1 MGRGAK
7 RVIAVAALVALAVV
21 GARWGTRLDLAVEG
35 ATAVADQRVQPRV
48 AVERKGAAEAKMGAG
63 ELSAEEKNA
72 RIEKIRRDYEEMRT
86 KVSADY
92 AAAGAAF
99 PGGLNGFLRQ
109 LALLEREMR
118 ADIAQVLTVSEL
130 EDYEMRETTT
140 GKNLAQRLAGLSLAE
155 DTQRAV
161 FRLMREFDDRFSLVF
176 DVSAPALLE
185 RTRVQQAMWANV
197 RARIGDEAFG
207 QFVRP
212 DDASLGEIQAA
223 AARLGWPA
231 HVTDELW
238 RIKTELV
245 LRRLE
250 IAAQPGL
257 TPEQRAVMRSA
268 HGAQT
273 RSRVIA
279 LTGPDVLVPGSVAFG
294 WVPPAQ

>member
-7 RVIAVAALVALAVV
+7 RVIAVAALGALAVV
-21 GARWGTRLDLAVEG
+21 GVRWGTRRDPVAGG
-35 ATAVADQRVQPRV
+35 AAPVSDQRVQPRV
-48 AVERKGAAEAKMGAG
+48 AVEAKGAAISKIGAG
-63 ELSAEEKNA
+63 DLSVEEKSG
-72 RIEKIRRDYEEMRT
+72 RVEKIRRDYEEMRT
-86 KVSADY
+86 KISAEY

-118 ADIAQVLTVSEL
+118 ADLAQVLTVTEL

-140 GKNLAQRLAGLSLAE
+140 GKNLAQRLVGLSVAE
-155 DTQRAV
+155 ETRRAV
-161 FRLMREFDDRFSLVF
+161 FRMMREFDDRFSLVF
-176 DVSAPALLE
+176 DVSPPALLE
-185 RTRVQQAMWANV
+185 RTRVQQAMWEKV
-197 RARIGDEAFG
+197 RAQIGDKAFG
-207 QFVRP
+207 QFARP
-212 DDASLGEIQAA
+212 DDASWAEIQAE
-223 AARLGWPA
+223 AARLGWPEK
-231 HVTDELW
+231 VSDELW

-257 TPEQRAVMRSA
+257 TAEQRTVMRAA

-273 RSRVIA
+273 RSRVVA
-279 LTGPDVLVPGSVAFG
+279 LTGPEVLVPGSAAFG

>member
-1 MGRGAK
+1 MGCGAK
-7 RVIAVAALVALAVV
+7 RVMVVAALVALAVV
-21 GARWGTRLDLAVEG
+21 GARWWTRLDLAVEG
-35 ATAVADQRVQPRV
+35 ATAVAEQRVQAKI
-48 AVERKGAAEAKMGAG
+48 AVETKGSVAAKTGVREW
-63 ELSAEEKNA
+63 SAEEKNG
-72 RIEKIRRDYEEMRT
+72 RVEKIRRDYEEMRT
-86 KVSADY
+86 KVSVDY

-118 ADIAQVLTVSEL
+118 ADIAQVLTVTEL

-140 GKNLAQRLAGLSLAE
+140 GKNLAQRLAGLSVVEEAR
-155 DTQRAV
+155 RAV

-185 RTRVQQAMWANV
+185 RTRVQQAMWEKV
-197 RARIGDEAFG
+197 RAQIGDKAFG

-212 DDASLGEIQAA
+212 DDASRAEMQVE
-223 AARLGWPA
+223 AARLGWPEK
-231 HVTDELW
+231 VSDELW
-238 RIKTELV
+238 RIKMELV

-257 TPEQRAVMRSA
+257 TPEQRAVMRAA

-279 LTGPDVLVPGSVAFG
+279 LTGPEVLVPGSAAFG

>member
-7 RVIAVAALVALAVV
+7 RMMAVAALGALAVV
-21 GARWGTRLDLAVEG
+21 VVRWGTRLDPAVES
-35 ATAVADQRVQPRV
+35 ATAVAEQRVRPRG
-48 AVERKGAAEAKMGAG
+48 AVETKDAVVAKIGAG
-63 ELSAEEKNA
+63 ALSVEEKNG
-72 RIEKIRRDYEEMRT
+72 RVEKIRRDYEEMRA

-92 AAAGAAF
+92 AAAGVAF

-118 ADIAQVLTVSEL
+118 ADIAQVLTVAEL

-155 DTQRAV
+155 DTKREV

-176 DVSAPALLE
+176 DVSPPALLE

-212 DDASLGEIQAA
+212 DDASWTEMRAE

-231 HVTDELW
+231 KVSDELW

-250 IAAQPGL
+250 IGAQPGL
-257 TPEQRAVMRSA
+257 TPEQRAVMRAA

-279 LTGPDVLVPGSVAFG
+279 LTGPEVLVPGSAAFG

>member
-7 RVIAVAALVALAVV
+7 RVIAVAALVALAAV

-35 ATAVADQRVQPRV
+35 ATAVAEQRVQAKIAV
-48 AVERKGAAEAKMGAG
+48 AAKGAATSKIGAR
-63 ELSAEEKNA
+63 ELSVEEKNG
-72 RIEKIRRDYEEMRT
+72 RMEKIRRDYEEMRT
-86 KVSADY
+86 KISAEY

-118 ADIAQVLTVSEL
+118 ADIAQVLTVTEL

-140 GKNLAQRLAGLSLAE
+140 GKNLAQRLAGLSVAE
-155 DTQRAV
+155 ETQRAV

-197 RARIGDEAFG
+197 RAEIGDEAFG

-212 DDASLGEIQAA
+212 DDASWVEMRAE
-223 AARLGWPA
+223 AARLGWPEK
-231 HVTDELW
+231 VSDELW

-257 TPEQRAVMRSA
+257 TPEQRAGMRAA

-279 LTGPDVLVPGSVAFG
+279 LTGPEVLVPGSAAFG